1 MISIEPILQQ
11 LRIGKIK
18 PHVPLGGTLVDI
30 GCDEPPTLLKLYQD
44 KMQKCIGLDIV
55 AKPRKDGNLEIKQA
69 DLQKKLPLGD
79 RTADVITMLAVLEHM
94 NHPLEMVT
102 EAYRILKPNGV
113 FLVTVPSPTNKPLL
127 ELLAIL
133 RLVRPEMIHQ
143 HQNYFTHE
151 KLHQLFKLAGFSQV
165 SVTSFELG
173 FNTFVKAVK
182 A

>member
-11 LRIGKIK
+11 LRISKIK
-18 PHVPLGGTLVDI
+18 PHLPLGGTLVDI
-30 GCDEPPTLLKLYQD
+30 GCDEPPKLLNLYRG

-55 AKPRKDGNLEIKQA
+55 AKPRVEGNLEIMQA
-69 DLQKKLPLGD
+69 DLQKQLPLGD

-113 FLVTVPSPTNKPLL
+113 FLVTVPSPSNKPLL

-133 RLVRPEMIHQ
+133 RLVRPEMVRQ

-151 KLHQLFKLAGFSQV
+151 KLHQLFKRVGFAHV
-165 SVTSFELG
+165 SVASFEFG

-182 A
+182 G